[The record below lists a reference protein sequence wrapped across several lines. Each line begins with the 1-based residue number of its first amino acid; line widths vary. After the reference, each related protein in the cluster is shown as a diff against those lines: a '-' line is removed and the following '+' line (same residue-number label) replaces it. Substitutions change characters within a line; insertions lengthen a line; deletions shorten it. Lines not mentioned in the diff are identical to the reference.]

1 MARPKLFDFN
11 DEREEIIRDTGA
23 RVHASRVAAARAGGD
38 HLEYV
43 LNEAAFR
50 EIERLVKYGS
60 DDAIGEVGS
69 LGFWRG
75 VAKRV
80 GNASDSQKERL
91 LRDITGSYA
100 RDIAGNFDPKVYAFA
115 NKVIPVGLNLL
126 FQAQSRDGAKVRGL
140 RDRIEIEGD
149 IETVASLAERGT
161 LIVAPT
167 HVSNLDSIVIGWALA
182 EVGLPP
188 VTYGAGKNLFSNPG
202 ISYFMQN
209 LGAYKVDRRISH
221 ALYKECLKAY
231 SEVLLERGY
240 HSLFFPGGTRSRSG
254 MVEEKLKLGL
264 LGTGVSAYQRSLA
277 NGSPRPIYVVPLTL
291 NFGLCLEA
299 EGLIHDYLRAVG
311 REYYLIPD
319 DPFDSPLEVLR
330 FITKIA
336 RMETS
341 MVLRFG
347 KPIDILGH
355 AVDAQGNSYDSR
367 GRRVDPARFFETAPG
382 VYGADNAR
390 DREFTREAGEA
401 LADAFVRE
409 TVIMPTQ
416 FVSYVLFEAARRR
429 FPDLDLARV
438 LRFSRDL
445 HIPWDE
451 INAEAGSLRD
461 RLRADHDAGR
471 IRLFRTLLE
480 RSIPEIIDS
489 ALEGLGMYH
498 PVVPAIATGQGVRL
512 NNMNLLCYYSNRM
525 RCLL

>member
-11 DEREEIIRDTGA
+11 EERPEIIDAVTD
-23 RVHASRVAAARAGGD
+23 RVHSSRIAAAARGEL
-38 HLEYV
+38 LEYV

-50 EIERLVKYGS
+50 EIERLVKFGS
-60 DDAIGEVGS
+60 DDATGEVGS
-69 LGFWRG
+69 LAFWRG
-75 VAKRV
+75 VARRISS
-80 GNASDSQKERL
+80 ASEVQKQQM
-91 LRDITGSYA
+91 LRSIINSYA
-100 RDIAGNFDPKVYAFA
+100 ADIAGNFDTKVYAFA
-115 NKVIPVGLNLL
+115 NRVIPVGLNLL
-126 FQAQSRDGAKVRGL
+126 FQAQSRDGARVRGL

-149 IETVASLAERGT
+149 ISTIAALAERGT

-209 LGAYKVDRRISH
+209 LGAYKVDRRIQH

-254 MVEEKLKLGL
+254 SVEQKLKLGL
-264 LGTGVSAYQRSLA
+264 LGTGVSAYRHSLQTGA
-277 NGSPRPIYVVPLTL
+277 ARPIYVVPLTL

-299 EGLIHDYLRAVG
+299 EGLVHDYLRAVG
-311 REYYLIPD
+311 KEYYLIQD

-330 FITKIA
+330 FLTRIA

-347 KPIDILGH
+347 EPLDVLGH
-355 AVDAQGNSYDSR
+355 RVDADGMSYDER
-367 GRRVDPARFFETAPG
+367 GRPVDLPSFFETAPG
-382 VYGADNAR
+382 EYANDDAR
-390 DREFTREAGEA
+390 DREYTRETGEA
-401 LADAFVRE
+401 LAAAFVRE

-416 FVSYVLFEAARRR
+416 FVGYVLFEAARRR
-429 FPDLDLARV
+429 FPNLDLARV
-438 LRFSRDL
+438 LRFARDL
-445 HIPWDE
+445 HIPWGE
-451 INAEAGSLRD
+451 LNAEAGALRHT
-461 RLRADHDAGR
+461 LREDHQQGR
-471 IRLFRTLLE
+471 IRLFRTLLD

-489 ALEGLGMYH
+489 GIEALGMYH
-498 PVVPAIATGQGVRL
+498 PIVPAVATGQGVRL
-512 NNMNLLCYYSNRM
+512 NNMNLLCYYASRLQ
-525 RCLL
+525 CLR